1 MKKVIYLLILILLF
15 IASCNKYSL
24 SDKSYSIKHNDLRDN
39 VTIYDGEYYYTYT
52 GRLLISGGDVNSKV
66 TIYNIYYDVS
76 GTITRIEA
84 NKTMILKKN
93 KVYAISLIN
102 SIAHYQ
108 ASNSEI
114 KEYISMRQGLYVYDG
129 YDVIVEEK

>member
-1 MKKVIYLLILILLF
+1 MKKVIYLLILLF

-24 SDKSYSIKHNDLRDN
+24 SDESYSIKHNDLRDN

-114 KEYISMRQGLYVYDG
+114 KEYISMRQGLYVYDS